1 MIIPDEL
8 VASIAGGNAVLFGG
22 AGLSVGA
29 GLPGWSQLIEP
40 LADRIGLPATQRG
53 DPLKVTQFYETQR
66 GRQALISYIQDQIDT
81 AGTRPTANHRRLAR
95 LGIRTWLTTNFDD
108 LLEQTLRDSGERFA
122 KVVRDHD
129 LPYAS
134 ADRLTLIKLHGDSAQ
149 PETIVIT
156 RQDYNTYARRF
167 PRVKEKLSG
176 LLVDKTFLFVGY
188 SISDPDFNQIL
199 DEVAFDLQQHQRM
212 AYAVLF
218 DADAFTI
225 DDLRARNIQVLSIPT
240 SVQTDRSAQLGAL
253 LDELIQKVEQS
264 RRPASAPP
272 MSQANAGPPP
282 TAQSAGSGSAAAAAP
297 QGEYTYDAFISYN
310 QKDGEWVETMLQPP
324 LERAGLRLCLP
335 DRDFAIGVPRIINM
349 ENAVARSRRT
359 LLILTPNWGDSQWS
373 EFEGLLAQTG
383 DLNNARW
390 RVLPLI
396 VRTVSLPA
404 RLGYLTPL
412 DLTDATKFE
421 RQIRRLINAI
431 RTDPAAAPTAP
442 PSTPIPDTGSQNQ
455 NTPQPSRP
463 TPSGG
468 DGRLD
473 YERGLRVLEQ
483 YVSTD
488 GENDWKDFNL
498 FKEQLTNNLTGE
510 RRYGSTESTRAERAR
525 IVDQLNPLALRLAG
539 LSFTDLCLGKILTR

>member
-1 MIIPDEL
+1 MNIPDEL
-8 VASIAGGNAVLFGG
+8 VAAIARSNAVLFVG

-29 GLPGWSQLIEP
+29 GLPGWGQLIGP
-40 LADRIGLPATQRG
+40 LADRIGLPDNQRG
-53 DPLKVTQFYETQR
+53 DLLKIAQYYETKR
-66 GRQALISYIQDQIDT
+66 GRQALISYIREHIDT
-81 AGTRPTANHRRLAR
+81 SSAPTENHRRLVR

-108 LLEQTLRDSGERFA
+108 LLEQTLRSAGERVT

-129 LPYAS
+129 LPYAG
-134 ADRLTLIKLHGDSAQ
+134 AERLTLIKLHGDSSQ

-188 SISDPDFNQIL
+188 SISDPDFNQLL

-218 DADAFTI
+218 DADAFMI
-225 DDLRARNIQVLSIPT
+225 DDLRARNIQVLNIQADA
-240 SVQTDRSAQLGAL
+240 QTDRSAQLGTL
-253 LDELIQKVEQS
+253 LDALIQQVAQA
-264 RRPASAPP
+264 RQPVPAAP
-272 MSQANAGPPP
+272 MPP
-282 TAQSAGSGSAAAAAP
+282 TTANSPPAAQSGSSSVAAAAAP
-297 QGEYTYDAFISYN
+297 QDEYVYDAFISYN
-310 QKDGEWVETMLQPP
+310 QKDGEWVETILQPP

-349 ENAVARSRRT
+349 ENAVARSRTT

-383 DLNNARW
+383 DLIGARQ
-390 RVLPLI
+390 RVLPVI
-396 VRTVSLPA
+396 VRPVSLPA

-412 DLTDATKFE
+412 DLTDATKLD
-421 RQIRRLINAI
+421 RQIRRLIDTI
-431 RTDPAAAPTAP
+431 RTDPAAVPAALASS
-442 PSTPIPDTGSQNQ
+442 PSRSSASQSQ
-455 NTPQPSRP
+455 SALPASRP
-463 TPSGG
+463 TPSAG

-483 YVSTD
+483 YVPAD

-510 RRYGSTESTRAERAR
+510 RRYGPTDSTRAERAR
-525 IVDQLNPLALRLAG
+525 VIDQLNPLALRLTG
-539 LSFTDLCLGKILTR
+539 LSFTDLCLGKILIR